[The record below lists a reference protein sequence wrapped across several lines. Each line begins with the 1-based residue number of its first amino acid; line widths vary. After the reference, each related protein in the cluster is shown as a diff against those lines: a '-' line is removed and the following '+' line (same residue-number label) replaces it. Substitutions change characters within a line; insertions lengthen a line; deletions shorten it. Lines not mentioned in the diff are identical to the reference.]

1 MEKTAIELLKN
12 LANATKMLI
21 RDAEV
26 VNSYYEQNDY
36 AEHEMP
42 LGSPNPDS
50 VPIESR
56 KCSEIIADIDAY
68 LSSPPSEKAN
78 ELIFRIRAYIMR
90 EYCDGCDPEVVFEM
104 TGEQAAREIEAFGQW
119 WISVK
124 NKLPLYGQPVICTR
138 DTGDKLI
145 FEALIWDE
153 EEERYMGKTF
163 NNITHWMPLP
173 PAPEAQGEK
182 NGKDI

>member
-1 MEKTAIELLKN
+1 MEKTAIELLKETRKFLN
-12 LANATKMLI
+12 EECRPLDYHYVNELVNA
-21 RDAEV
+21 
-26 VNSYYEQNDY
+26 
-36 AEHEMP
+36 
-42 LGSPNPDS
+42 
-50 VPIESR
+50 
-56 KCSEIIADIDAY
+56 IDAY
-68 LSSPPSEKAN
+68 LSSPPSERAMKLVDAIRN
-78 ELIFRIRAYIMR
+78 PNPLITGPNDSIKLYPGSYGTSR
-90 EYCDGCDPEVVFEM
+90 EY
-104 TGEQAAREIEAFGQW
+104 AAREIEAFGQW

-138 DTGDKLI
+138 DTGDELI

-182 NGKDI
+182 NGKDIFEVRNEMVSTR